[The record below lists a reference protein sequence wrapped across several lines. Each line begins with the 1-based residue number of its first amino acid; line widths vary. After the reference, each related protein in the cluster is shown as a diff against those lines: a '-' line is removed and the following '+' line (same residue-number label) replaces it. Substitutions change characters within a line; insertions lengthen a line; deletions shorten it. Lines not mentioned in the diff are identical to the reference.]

1 MLVRRPNFRRLS
13 AFTLLEVIL
22 ALAILAGAIAVLG
35 EVMSIAGRS
44 AADAQAEAQAH
55 LLAGSVMD
63 EILTGMI
70 DFNSQTR
77 QSLETDSAIPWVY
90 SATLGDTTLDGLT
103 SVEVLVEQDIE
114 KQFRPVK
121 YRLLRWYSTE
131 SDEDGSEEDGSEEET
146 DEEADEEADEE
157 TDEETEEDSDA

>member
-1 MLVRRPNFRRLS
+1 MFVRHPHTCRPS

-63 EILTGMI
+63 EILTGMT
-70 DFNSQTR
+70 DLDSQTR
-77 QSLETDSAIPWVY
+77 QPLETDSAIPWVY
-90 SATLGDTTLDGLT
+90 SVTLGDTTLDGLM
-103 SVEVLVEQDIE
+103 SVEVLVEQDVE

-131 SDEDGSEEDGSEEET
+131 SDGDDIDEDNT
-146 DEEADEEADEE
+146 DEDNTDEDDEEGS
-157 TDEETEEDSDA
+157 SDA

>member
-1 MLVRRPNFRRLS
+1 MLVRRPNTCRPS

-77 QSLETDSAIPWVY
+77 QPLETDSAIPWVY
-90 SATLGDTTLDGLT
+90 SVTLGDTTLDGLM
-103 SVEVLVEQDIE
+103 SVEVLVEQDVE

-131 SDEDGSEEDGSEEET
+131 SDEDEDTE
-146 DEEADEEADEE
+146 EE
-157 TDEETEEDSDA
+157 TDEETEEDDSDA